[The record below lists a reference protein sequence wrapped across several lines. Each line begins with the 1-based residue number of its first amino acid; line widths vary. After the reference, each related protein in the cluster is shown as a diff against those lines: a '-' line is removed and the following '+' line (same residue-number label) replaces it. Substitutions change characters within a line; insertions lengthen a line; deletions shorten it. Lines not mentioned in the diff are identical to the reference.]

1 MLAIEAPLAG
11 LTVEHRTGQ
20 QSGLFFFFFI
30 KIVTDEKCLRVY

>member
-20 QSGLFFFFFI
+20 QSGLLFFFI